1 MSNPI
6 RFAIITVTFNAES
19 CVERTIQS
27 VLSQTYEG
35 VDYIVVDGGSRDGT
49 VDIIRCYADR
59 LTRWVSEPDR
69 GIYDGMNKG
78 IRMAHALAEA
88 DGIDRYVLMLNAD
101 DTLYEPTTLEKVAA
115 FLQSNQLS
123 SPQPPTPATPD
134 TNKKSSP
141 LGGDRGGPEVRGG
154 LSILCGSWM
163 IHPEHG
169 AYLQHPG
176 DLTQLP
182 SRYVICHQAT
192 FVLASVLATHP
203 FDLRYKLAG
212 DFEQLSRLY
221 IEGYKFVT
229 CPDIVISDMI
239 LNEGATERNWRQSVE
254 EGFQI
259 ARERGLYRTG
269 QKEWLLTRKWCVRA
283 IKRIL
288 PRRLSNAFFGWLA
301 RHYKAM

>member
-1 MSNPI
+1 MNGDI
-6 RFAIITVTFNAES
+6 RFAIVTVTFNAEA
-19 CVERTIQS
+19 CVERTIRS
-27 VLSQTYEG
+27 VLGQTYPG
-35 VDYIVVDGGSRDGT
+35 VDYIVVDGGSKDRT
-49 VDIIRCYADR
+49 VEIIKRYADR
-59 LTRWVSEPDR
+59 LTQWISEPDR

-78 IRMAHALAEA
+78 ILLANDLSKA

-101 DTLYEPTTLEKVAA
+101 DTLYEPTTLEKVAN
-115 FLQSNQLS
+115 FLQSNQS
-123 SPQPPTPATPD
+123 TPSAPP
-134 TNKKSSP
+134 S
-141 LGGDRGGPEVRGG
+141 V
-154 LSILCGSWM
+154 LCGSWM

-169 AYLQHPG
+169 SYLQHPG

-182 SRYVICHQAT
+182 RRYVICHQAT
-192 FVLASVLATHP
+192 FVKASVLATHL

-221 IEGYKFVT
+221 IEGYTFQV
-229 CPDIVISDMI
+229 CPEIVICDMI

-269 QKEWLLTRKWCVRA
+269 QKEWLLTRKWCVRT

-288 PRRLSNAFFGWLA
+288 PKRLSNAFFAWLA